1 MLLSHEKHCIRMLIK
16 WISLGG
22 SHWLIRE
29 KTNLINIDTMFY
41 NPLNA
46 FIKPSDDNKDHCTVT
61 ARSGRNGDE
70 LRLDSLGASC
80 SNVRFLGVFQSLTS
94 LPRCLDSVFP
104 SGAICSLTKL

>member
-16 WISLGG
+16 WISLRG

-46 FIKPSDDNKDHCTVT
+46 FINPSDDNQDHCTVT
-61 ARSGRNGDE
+61 ARSGRNGNE
-70 LRLDSLGASC
+70 VRPDSLDASC

-94 LPRCLDSVFP
+94 LPRAFDGLFP
-104 SGAICSLTKL
+104 SGAICGFTKL